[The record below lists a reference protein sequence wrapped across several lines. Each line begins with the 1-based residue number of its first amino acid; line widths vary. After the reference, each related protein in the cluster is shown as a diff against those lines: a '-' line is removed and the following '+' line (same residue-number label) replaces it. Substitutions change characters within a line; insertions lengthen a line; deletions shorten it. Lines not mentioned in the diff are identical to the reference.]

1 MACGIANAQSFIVAQ
16 NRTKG
21 NKNQLGLAALL
32 PHSGSRRRPLAD
44 TRLPLCHPTRKQ
56 ARMLARPAINIA
68 AMPQLIFLDRL
79 HDAPLAE
86 KEMRHIFRK
95 IELGLATPAEILDR
109 RAGAFLEIHLDH
121 ARQLLVSERVRAA
134 RSAPQQGI
142 ATGSQSQIS
151 YPFTPPSILALG
163 GVGRLAPS
171 DPTEVRMER
180 FLMRRER
187 SSWPKEMRSASSSK
201 AFVDP
206 LVLSMLRRVPA
217 RDALNVLN
225 RLLLRAVSTHEAS
238 LASAAL
244 SLGADPLAFAPSFI
258 AENTEAPCPT
268 NLLGALLLR
277 PRGSFARSLPIHAH
291 SRHDD
296 SLLLGSVLLATSL
309 VSATDLPALMALR
322 PNAAVE
328 NNFSCL
334 DAFGE
339 AMRNTWPYCAEA
351 LAALMPDI
359 GTSLSELNKSGWS
372 LAEGA
377 KEIPPHRLPM
387 LERAYA
393 IAESRAIGDSAT
405 SSPAHPE
412 RRSKPR
418 I

>member
-1 MACGIANAQSFIVAQ
+1 
-16 NRTKG
+16 
-21 NKNQLGLAALL
+21 
-32 PHSGSRRRPLAD
+32 
-44 TRLPLCHPTRKQ
+44 
-56 ARMLARPAINIA
+56 
-68 AMPQLIFLDRL
+68 MPQLIFLDRL

-109 RAGAFLEIHLDH
+109 RSGALLETNLER

-142 ATGSQSQIS
+142 ATESQSQIS
-151 YPFTPPSILALG
+151 YPFTSPSILALG

-171 DPTEVRMER
+171 DPAEVRMER

-187 SSWPKEMRSASSSK
+187 SSWPQEMRSSSASN

-244 SLGADPLAFAPSFI
+244 SLGADPLGFAPSFFAHN
-258 AENTEAPCPT
+258 AEPPREGPT

-277 PRGSFARSLPIHAH
+277 SSGRFARLQIHVH

-296 SLLLGSVLLATSL
+296 SLLLGSVLLATAL
-309 VSATDLPALMALR
+309 VSATDLPAFMELR
-322 PNAAVE
+322 PRAAEEDGV
-328 NNFSCL
+328 SCL

-351 LAALMPDI
+351 LAVLMPDI
-359 GTSLSELNKSGWS
+359 ETSLSELNRSGWT

-387 LERAYA
+387 LARAYA
-393 IAESRAIGDSAT
+393 IAESRALEGSAT
-405 SSPAHPE
+405 SQPAPPE
-412 RRSKPR
+412 PRSKLR